1 MRKTNHLHLSSLDR
15 QYSYGHRWS
24 LQYLIQGRT
33 DFNLY
38 GNTNYSYTISF
49 KHQGLPVDDRRVT
62 IIDPILASQSN
73 SNLVP
78 TANCFMIAPGGA
90 FCFDPFKYQING
102 NDNNVNTTLKGWAGD
117 EGGIASVK
125 VIWQTKEN
133 GDLGDPVLGIVNSND
148 E

>member
-1 MRKTNHLHLSSLDR
+1 
-15 QYSYGHRWS
+15 
-24 LQYLIQGRT
+24 
-33 DFNLY
+33 
-38 GNTNYSYTISF
+38 
-49 KHQGLPVDDRRVT
+49 
-62 IIDPILASQSN
+62 
-73 SNLVP
+73 
-78 TANCFMIAPGGA
+78 MIAPGGA

-148 E
+148 DHTNIVDLKMIGGGDLSSR